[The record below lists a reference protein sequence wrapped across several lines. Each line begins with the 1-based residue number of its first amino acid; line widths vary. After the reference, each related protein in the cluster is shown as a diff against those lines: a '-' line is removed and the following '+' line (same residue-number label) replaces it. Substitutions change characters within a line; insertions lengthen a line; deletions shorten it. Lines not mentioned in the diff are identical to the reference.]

1 MPLLTLRAWSRR
13 SWQLKKESKM
23 WRDNLRCIF
32 YIALK
37 DIRTYYLKPPAVSWG
52 IVFPITWILAFYLRN
67 PGNFEQLVP
76 GLIAMT
82 ILFSTTAAEAV
93 VINFEMRLGSLERL
107 LLAPVSISAAL
118 LGKVMGGVVFGF
130 AMTTIVTIGS
140 TIALGLHLNIAY
152 LILIII
158 PSLLVFSSL
167 GALLCVLVKEVF
179 EAQTLLNLPRFLMI
193 FLSGVVYPVSK
204 MPAAIRCFS
213 YVLPLTYTVHG
224 LRLSFSAGSGK
235 VILAYTLILIGFFL
249 LFIFPALRLLS
260 KKFE

>member
-1 MPLLTLRAWSRR
+1 
-13 SWQLKKESKM
+13 LKKESKM
-23 WRDNLRCIF
+23 WSDNLRGIF

-37 DIRTYYLKPPAVSWG
+37 DIKTYYFKPPAVSWG

-67 PGNFEQLVP
+67 PGSFEELVP

-82 ILFSTTAAEAV
+82 VLFSTTAAEAV

-107 LLAPVSISAAL
+107 LLAPISLSAVL
-118 LGKVMGGVVFGF
+118 FGKVLGGVAFGF
-130 AMTTIVTIGS
+130 TMTTVVTTGS
-140 TIALGLHLNIAY
+140 IIALGLHPNLVC
-152 LILIII
+152 LILIIV

-193 FLSGVVYPVSK
+193 FLSGVVYPVSR
-204 MPAAIRCFS
+204 MPVALQYLS
-213 YVLPLTYTVHG
+213 YTLPLTYTVEG
-224 LRLSFSAGSGK
+224 LRISFSGSPSK
-235 VILAYTLILIGFFL
+235 MVLPYTLIHIGFLL
-249 LFIFPALRLLS
+249 LFILPAVKLLG